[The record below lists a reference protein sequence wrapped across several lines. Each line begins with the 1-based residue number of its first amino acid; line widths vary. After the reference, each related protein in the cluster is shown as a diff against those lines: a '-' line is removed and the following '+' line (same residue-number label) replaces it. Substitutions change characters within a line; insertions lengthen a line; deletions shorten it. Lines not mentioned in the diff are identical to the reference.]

1 MVVATGMVAATA
13 QEEKGTKETA
23 RLSLHEGTVNGFSV
37 GSTPRGEEITV
48 DRWQLE
54 SDADSLLQER
64 NQERTAKDSV
74 LREVTV
80 KAARTVQKEDGM
92 WLFPTRQQLESSADG
107 YSLLAKLALPRIRV
121 DEAANSIT
129 ALTNLGSVQVRIND
143 VVATREDLLAMDMR
157 GVQRVEYID
166 NPGLRYGEGI
176 AYVINFK
183 VRKPDSG
190 YVLGSSLANTLTTV
204 MGDETLYA
212 RVNRGR
218 SEWALTYGLDYHRLT
233 GEEYDECATYQLC
246 TVFGGSSAETN
257 PSAKSEPSTI
267 EEIHRHLTSARRT
280 SLGHNAQLTYSL
292 SDSNYVL
299 QARLSADS
307 HLRPT
312 RSERTMEVDGTAF
325 TDRSSSRAVTP
336 SLDIYYHQD
345 FRRHQSLTANAV
357 GTYIKS
363 KGHSESNEG
372 GTYAYDTDGR
382 TRSLW
387 TEGIYENRLRPFTL
401 STGLQFSQRY
411 SHNTYEGDAEA
422 TNDLH
427 VSNIYLFSQLKGHL
441 GKLNYVGGIGGSHRY
456 YSQGTAHQHFWLF
469 RPKFTVSY
477 PLTDR
482 LQARYS
488 FELIQHVSQIAL
500 ISDVS
505 IKQNR
510 VETLVGN
517 PDLRPNRVTSH
528 DLHLTYT
535 TPRLTLDLQ
544 GYARLNAN
552 CNLEQYTRVDG
563 HFYQTQSNADNQCN
577 LFYVQLYSQWQA
589 IPEKLAVYLY
599 GGLYRFYNRGEE
611 YCHTYNAFNGG
622 ASVQA
627 YLGKWTLSAYAD
639 NGWHFMEGEH
649 RGYGAPT
656 WMLTASYR
664 FSRAITCSLFAQ
676 HLFARSPITNE
687 TELLNRYIHKS
698 ATLRQRDYGNMITL
712 KLAIRLDHG
721 RQYRDIQR
729 TMEHKDTETGILTGK

>member
-1 MVVATGMVAATA
+1 MFLTLMFVAAGIVAMA
-13 QEEKGTKETA
+13 QEEKGTGRALSTEKEQTD
-23 RLSLHEGTVNGFSV
+23 SLHMEGEQIGDEK
-37 GSTPRGEEITV
+37 STTLKEI
-48 DRWQLE
+48 
-54 SDADSLLQER
+54 A
-64 NQERTAKDSV
+64 
-74 LREVTV
+74 V

-143 VVATREDLLAMDMR
+143 VEATREDLLAMDMR
-157 GVQRVEYID
+157 GVQRVEFID

-183 VRKPDSG
+183 VRKPDRG

-212 RVNRGR
+212 KVNRGR
-218 SEWALTYGLDYHRLT
+218 SELALTYGLDYHRLT
-233 GEEYDECATYQLC
+233 GEEYDERAKYQLGS
-246 TVFGGSSAETN
+246 VVGGSSSVKDSSGPNVPAET
-257 PSAKSEPSTI
+257 
-267 EEIHRHLTSARRT
+267 EEIHRHLTSACST
-280 SLGHNAQLTYSL
+280 GLDHNAQLTYSL

-299 QARLSADS
+299 QVRLSADS

-312 RSERTMEVDGTAF
+312 RSKHTMEVDDTAF
-325 TDRSSSRAVTP
+325 INRSSSRATTP

-345 FRRHQSLTANAV
+345 FSHHQSLTANAV

-372 GTYAYDTDGR
+372 DSYAYDTEGR

-387 TEGIYENRLRPFTL
+387 AEGIYENRLRPFTL

-411 SHNTYEGDAEA
+411 SHNTYEGDVEA

-427 VSNIYLFSQLKGHL
+427 VSSIYLFSQLKGHL
-441 GKLNYVGGIGGSHRY
+441 GKLNYVGGIGGSHRSY
-456 YSQGTAHQHFWLF
+456 NQGTTHQHFWLF
-469 RPKFTVSY
+469 RPKLTVSY
-477 PLTDR
+477 PLAER

-488 FELIQHVSQIAL
+488 FELSQHVSQIAL
-500 ISDVS
+500 ISEVS

-510 VETLVGN
+510 LETLVGN

-552 CNLEQYTRVDG
+552 CNLEQYTREDG

-577 LFYVQLYSQWQA
+577 LFYVQLYSQWQT
-589 IPEKLAVYLY
+589 IPEKLAIYLY
-599 GGLYRFYNRGEE
+599 GGLYRFYNRGED
-611 YCHTYNAFNGG
+611 YRHTYNAFNGG

-664 FSRAITCSLFAQ
+664 FSRAVSCSLFAQ
-676 HLFARSPITNE
+676 HLFARSPVTNE

-698 ATLRQRDYGNMITL
+698 ATMRQRDYGNMITL
-712 KLAIRLDHG
+712 KIAIRLDHG
-721 RQYRDIQR
+721 RQYRDILR

>member
-1 MVVATGMVAATA
+1 MEVYVPLQQKTKGRMKRLIVTMMVVAVGVVAATA
-13 QEEKGTKETA
+13 QEEKGTERSTTLKEVA
-23 RLSLHEGTVNGFSV
+23 
-37 GSTPRGEEITV
+37 
-48 DRWQLE
+48 
-54 SDADSLLQER
+54 
-64 NQERTAKDSV
+64 
-74 LREVTV
+74 V

-157 GVQRVEYID
+157 GVQRVEFID

-212 RVNRGR
+212 RANRGR

-233 GEEYDECATYQLC
+233 GEEYNERATYLLESG
-246 TVFGGSSAETN
+246 TA
-257 PSAKSEPSTI
+257 

-280 SLGHNAQLTYSL
+280 GLDHNAQLTYSL

-307 HLRPT
+307 HLRPS
-312 RSERTMEVDGTAF
+312 RSERTMEVDGTVF
-325 TDRSSSRAVTP
+325 TNRTSSRAATP

-345 FRRHQSLTANAV
+345 FRSHQSLTANAV
-357 GTYIKS
+357 GTFIKS
-363 KGHSESNEG
+363 RGHSESNEG
-372 GTYAYDTDGR
+372 GAYAYDTDGR

-401 STGLQFSQRY
+401 STGIQCSQRY
-411 SHNTYEGDAEA
+411 SHNTYVGDAEA
-422 TNDLH
+422 VNDLH
-427 VSNIYLFSQLKGHL
+427 VSGLYLFSQLKGKVGRL
-441 GKLNYVGGIGGSHRY
+441 SYVGGVGGSHRY
-456 YSQGTAHQHFWLF
+456 YSQGSTHQHFWLF
-469 RPKFTVSY
+469 RPKLTLSY

-482 LQARYS
+482 LQARYG
-488 FELIQHVSQIAL
+488 FEQSQHVSQIAL

-510 VETLVGN
+510 LETLVGN

-544 GYARLNAN
+544 GYARLNAH

-563 HFYQTQSNADNQCN
+563 HFYQSQSNADSQCN
-577 LFYVQLYSQWQA
+577 LFYVQLYNQWQA
-589 IPEKLAVYLY
+589 IPEKLSFNIY
-599 GGLYRFYNRGEE
+599 GGLYRFYNRGED

-649 RGYGAPT
+649 RGYGAPI
-656 WMLTASYR
+656 WMFTASYR
-664 FSRAITCSLFAQ
+664 FSRAISCSLFAQ
-676 HLFARSPITNE
+676 HPFARSPITNE

-698 ATLRQRDYGNMITL
+698 VTMRQRDYGNMITL

-729 TMEHKDTETGILTGK
+729 TMEHKDTETGILTKE

>member
-1 MVVATGMVAATA
+1 MKRLILTMMVVAAAAVVARG
-13 QEEKGTKETA
+13 QEEKSTTLKEVA
-23 RLSLHEGTVNGFSV
+23 
-37 GSTPRGEEITV
+37 
-48 DRWQLE
+48 
-54 SDADSLLQER
+54 
-64 NQERTAKDSV
+64 
-74 LREVTV
+74 V

-92 WLFPTRQQLESSADG
+92 WLYPTRQQLESSTDG

-157 GVQRVEYID
+157 GVQRVEFID

-176 AYVINFK
+176 AYVINIK

-190 YVLGSSLANTLTTV
+190 YVLGSSLSNTLTTAL
-204 MGDETLYA
+204 GDETLYA

-218 SEWALTYGLDYHRLT
+218 SEFSLTYGLDYHRLT
-233 GEEYDECATYQLC
+233 GEEYDEQATYHLGAAS
-246 TVFGGSSAETN
+246 GGQIAE
-257 PSAKSEPSTI
+257 SETHLESDADVT
-267 EEIHRHLTSARRT
+267 ETLHRHLTSAR
-280 SLGHNAQLTYSL
+280 SSALGHKAQLAYCL

-299 QARLSADS
+299 QARLSADGQ
-307 HLRPT
+307 LRPT

-325 TDRSSSRAVTP
+325 TNRSSSRATTP

-363 KGHSESNEG
+363 RGHNENNEG
-372 GTYAYDTDGR
+372 GTYAYDTHGR

-401 STGLQFSQRY
+401 STGIQFSQRY

-427 VSNIYLFSQLKGHL
+427 VSGLYLFSQLKGKL
-441 GKLNYVGGIGGSHRY
+441 GRLSYVGGVGGSHRY
-456 YSQGTAHQHFWLF
+456 YSQGTTHQHFWLF

-477 PLTDR
+477 ALTDR
-482 LQARYS
+482 LQARYG
-488 FELIQHVSQIAL
+488 FELSQHVSQIAL

-510 VETLVGN
+510 LETLVGN
-517 PDLRPNRVTSH
+517 PNLRPNRVTTH

-544 GYARLNAN
+544 SYARLNAN
-552 CNLEQYTRVDG
+552 CNLEQYSRVDG

-577 LFYVQLYSQWQA
+577 LFYTQLYSQWQA
-589 IPEKLAVYLY
+589 IPEKLSFYIY
-599 GGLYRFYNRGEE
+599 GGLYRFYNRGED
-611 YCHTYNAFNGG
+611 YRHTYNAFNGG

-649 RGYGAPT
+649 RGYGSPT
-656 WMLTASYR
+656 WVLTASYR
-664 FSRAITCSLFAQ
+664 LSRAVTCSLFAQ
-676 HLFARSPITNE
+676 QLFASHPVTNR
-687 TELLNRYIHKS
+687 TELLNRYIHKTATLRQRDYGNMITLKLLNRYIHKT

-721 RQYRDIQR
+721 RHYRDIQR
-729 TMEHKDTETGILTGK
+729 TMEHQDTETGILSTTK